1 MFTHSKWHFDDL
13 SLCLLT
19 THNQNDPLNSTLS
32 FVSVCM
38 FETERSDNI
47 AYLLRSPHDHTPTQ
61 VKPLFRSNFGLYVY
75 SCSDFFFCAEEI
87 RFTNAM
93 ESLQNI
99 KDSESVLVDNKPI
112 LLILLVSVQT
122 DGMVNTHSHTL
133 THGQSHDEE
142 QK

>member
-1 MFTHSKWHFDDL
+1 MRPKKEKKTNKLRISIDLGFLVSFLTHLKWYFDDL

-75 SCSDFFFCAEEI
+75 SCSDFFSVRKKYA
-87 RFTNAM
+87 
-93 ESLQNI
+93 LQTQWNH
-99 KDSESVLVDNKPI
+99 NK
-112 LLILLVSVQT
+112 T
-122 DGMVNTHSHTL
+122 
-133 THGQSHDEE
+133 
-142 QK
+142 